1 MKNSRGSDFLII
13 ALMLMAFLAYAGC
26 AAGDRTQPGVPN
38 AAVSEAASAEAS
50 PKVPAQ
56 TTPTVSDGTT
66 TSIDPNSDS
75 NPDPDPQAPPTVT
88 DHSFWRLAKQGKVA
102 IPRRI
107 AESLQLGQE
116 WLDKTCYD
124 LADFP
129 ELDFTGN
136 TSDQSEENQPA
147 ATSSIERYV
156 IHSDLAQPGE
166 IVCRIHYAEVS
177 YIISVPVLD
186 DALSEYLRERG
197 ESCVMAY
204 GRHADGGEEVELA
217 FYQDSAYLL
226 VSTSPNG
233 NIPFTGIGYFG
244 RSAGFGSY
252 TTSRELSSLAWGCDI
267 VSVGCF
273 GDGCCSDSTLKI
285 LYDQTAW
292 QQMHDR
298 GSEPDTDVCA
308 VVDQLSEFTET
319 SYTANP
325 VQLQTLKDA
334 MAEFEARPLPDRIL
348 ERFTG

>member
-1 MKNSRGSDFLII
+1 MKSPRGSDLLII
-13 ALMLMAFLAYAGC
+13 LLMLMAFFAYAGC
-26 AAGDRTQPGVPN
+26 AAGNSGDRVQPDASSISVTGGISEETDPETPN
-38 AAVSEAASAEAS
+38 QAATASSADVSTSTDTDPLPSSAL
-50 PKVPAQ
+50 PV
-56 TTPTVSDGTT
+56 
-66 TSIDPNSDS
+66 I
-75 NPDPDPQAPPTVT
+75 T

-116 WLDKTCYD
+116 WLDETCYD

-136 TSDQSEENQPA
+136 VSDQSEESQPA
-147 ATSSIERYV
+147 ATSPIEYYV

-166 IVCRIHYAEVS
+166 IVCRIHYAEID
-177 YIISVPVLD
+177 YTISVPVLD

-197 ESCVMAY
+197 ESCVMTY
-204 GRHADGGEEVELA
+204 GCHADGSEEVELA

-226 VSTSPNG
+226 VFTDPEGS
-233 NIPFTGIGYFG
+233 IPFAGTSYFG

-252 TTSRELSSLAWGCDI
+252 TTSKELGSLAWGCDI

-319 SYTANP
+319 SYAASP
-325 VQLQTLKDA
+325 VQLQTLKDIV
-334 MAEFEARPLPDRIL
+334 AEFEARPLPDRIL
-348 ERFTG
+348 ERFTD